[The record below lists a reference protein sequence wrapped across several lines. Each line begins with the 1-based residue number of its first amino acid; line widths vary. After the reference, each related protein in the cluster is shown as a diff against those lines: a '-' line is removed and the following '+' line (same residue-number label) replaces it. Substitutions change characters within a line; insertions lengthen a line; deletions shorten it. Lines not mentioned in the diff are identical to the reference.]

1 MAEKENMKCLS
12 VILFICLCSATSAV
26 CSVSG
31 DTAESKVDYVAKLN
45 ELAKKGRDESL
56 NAEPF
61 YKKTVELYIE
71 FPTEIEN
78 QDLRE
83 WPSELTN
90 KKQALLRQWVKSN
103 SNAFAQLTLGAQKPY
118 YWNQYQGDNVW
129 DVVHPL
135 YLLKVRDV
143 VRAMLFRVKL
153 SSMEVGMTRET
164 TVEDILTCFRF
175 SSHLAQTPNSI
186 VQLVGAKTVEIVAQ
200 TVFLCLAKT
209 DFDRSLMDLLQNS
222 IHEQLSK
229 SQNQAFSLE
238 LEKLRHLEAVQML
251 FQGTE
256 DDSKLKPYEEIA
268 LAARLGDLTYED
280 LAALRRGRTVQD
292 IEAAFAYCKEFLTI
306 SPWQAREKGLNFW
319 EDLQKLTGGNPVV
332 KSCMFNVPA
341 IPGIARVRTHYGANR
356 VALLTTL
363 ALLRF
368 RHDRGSLP
376 KDLQELLSA
385 DYLSQLPMDPYS
397 DKPLV
402 YKKTGNDFM
411 LYSLGGDFDDDG
423 GTHSNSNWARGERG
437 GDYVFW
443 PVQTKSTE
451 RED

>member
-1 MAEKENMKCLS
+1 MYRKENMKCLS

-31 DTAESKVDYVAKLN
+31 DTESKVDYVAMLN
-45 ELAKKGRDESL
+45 ELAKKGRDDSL
-56 NAEPF
+56 NAAPF
-61 YKKTVELYIE
+61 YRKAAELYIE
-71 FPTEIEN
+71 SPTEIEN

-90 KKQALLRQWVKSN
+90 TKQALLRQWVKSN

-118 YWNQYQGDNVW
+118 YWNQYRGHSVW
-129 DVVHPL
+129 EIDWPSYLPKLRDVVH
-135 YLLKVRDV
+135 
-143 VRAMLFRVKL
+143 ATLFRVKL
-153 SSMEVGMTRET
+153 SAMEVGMTRET
-164 TVEDILTCFRF
+164 VEDILTCSRF
-175 SSHLAQTPNSI
+175 SSHLAQTPNPI
-186 VQLVGAKTVEIVAQ
+186 VQLVGAKTVDIAAQ

-209 DFDRSLMDLLQNS
+209 DFDRSLMDLLQSS

-229 SQNQAFSLE
+229 SQNQTFSLE
-238 LEKLRHLEAVQML
+238 LEKLKHLEAVQML
-251 FQGTE
+251 FHGTE
-256 DDSKLKPYEEIA
+256 DDSKLKPVEKGA
-268 LAARLGDLTYED
+268 LAARLGDLTDED
-280 LAALRRGRTVQD
+280 MEALRRGRTVQD
-292 IEAAFAYCKEFLTI
+292 IEAAFAYCKDFLAM
-306 SPWQAREKGLNFW
+306 SPWQAREKGLYFW
-319 EDLQKLTGGNPVV
+319 EDLQKRTGGNPVV
-332 KSCMFNVPA
+332 RICMFNVPA
-341 IPGIARVRTHYGANR
+341 VARVRAQYGANR
-356 VALLTTL
+356 DALLTTL
-363 ALLRF
+363 ALLRY

-376 KDLQELLSA
+376 KGLQELLST

-402 YKKTGNDFM
+402 YRQTGNNFI

-423 GTHSNSNWARGERG
+423 GMHSNWGWGEGG